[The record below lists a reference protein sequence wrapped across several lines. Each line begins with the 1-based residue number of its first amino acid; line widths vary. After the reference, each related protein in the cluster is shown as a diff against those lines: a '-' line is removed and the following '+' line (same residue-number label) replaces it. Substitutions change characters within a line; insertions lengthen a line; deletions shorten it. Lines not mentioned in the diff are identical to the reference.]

1 MTASPD
7 NARILNTEEE
17 MMIKKS
23 SAMKDC
29 LIENMRGGEGTVM
42 RKDILGEEDMAKHS
56 RLFSLF
62 TLRKGCSIG
71 EHEHK
76 KETEYYYIL
85 SGKGIVREKD
95 GLKDVGPGD
104 VVITGD
110 GESHSIANTGDE
122 DLIFVA
128 VIILD

>member
-1 MTASPD
+1 
-7 NARILNTEEE
+7 
-17 MMIKKS
+17 MIKKS
-23 SAMKDC
+23 TEMK
-29 LIENMRGGEGTVM
+29 ENLLEHMRGGDGTVI
-42 RKDILGEEDMAKHS
+42 RKDILGTDDMAKHS

-71 EHEHK
+71 EHEHT

-85 SGKGIVREKD
+85 SGKGKVKEKD
-95 GLKDVGPGD
+95 GIKEVLPGD

-110 GESHSIANTGDE
+110 GQTHSIANECDE
-122 DLIFVA
+122 DLVFVA

>member
-1 MTASPD
+1 
-7 NARILNTEEE
+7 
-17 MMIKKS
+17 MIKKAS
-23 SAMKDC
+23 QMAETS
-29 LIENMRGGEGTVM
+29 IEHMRGGDGTVL
-42 RKDILGEEDMAKHS
+42 RKDILGQDDMAKHS

-71 EHEHK
+71 EHEHR

-85 SGKGIVREKD
+85 SGRGVVTEQSGEKEV
-95 GLKDVGPGD
+95 LPGD

-110 GESHSIANTGDE
+110 GESHAIANAGDE
-122 DLIFVA
+122 DLVFAA